1 MKEIFKYLK
10 WDRGESTLLSNMLY
24 LPSPD
29 QFDDK
34 YDCSFKGFSFV
45 GKDTIVER
53 VRGSLKKEIVYRK
66 IAICVGVFSGT
77 SSEWENTIDQILD
90 GNDSINPFL
99 YDLIWTLIPRL
110 ISRIK
115 HFDPGDY
122 QWAARKFLRVLCL
135 CLDYNNTYL
144 WENYAQNNSG
154 LAIGLNYNILEQ
166 MPGAKIFAVNYSED
180 IPSYE
185 FGKYTKEIAEE
196 VLSTKLMRYKLE
208 NETRVIFHS
217 EHKKYLNI
225 SSLVTSV
232 TFGNKAC
239 VSDEFI
245 WLLQKKYPNTLF
257 FKMNETNENREQVVC
272 KEKIRNNK

>member
-1 MKEIFKYLK
+1 MKEIFKYLN
-10 WDRGESTLLSNMLY
+10 WDRGENTLLSNMLY

-45 GKDTIVER
+45 GRDTIVER
-53 VRGSLKKEIVYRK
+53 VRGLLKQNKKYRE
-66 IAICVGVFSGT
+66 IAISWNVFSMA
-77 SSEWENTIDQILD
+77 SNEWDNTIDQILD
-90 GNDSINPFL
+90 GNDRINPLL

-110 ISRIK
+110 ISEIK

-122 QWAARKFLRVLCL
+122 QWTARKLLRVLCL

-144 WENYAQNNSG
+144 WKNYAQNNSG
-154 LAIGLNYNILEQ
+154 MAIGLNYIMLEQ
-166 MPGAKIFAVNYSED
+166 MPGTKIFAVNYSDD

-185 FGKYTKEIAEE
+185 FGKYTKEIAEK
-196 VLSTKLMRYKLE
+196 VLSTKLMKYKLE
-208 NETRVIFHS
+208 NETRIVFHS
-217 EHKKYLNI
+217 EHKKNLNI
-225 SSLVTSV
+225 SNLVTSV

-245 WLLQKKYPNTLF
+245 CLLQKKYPNTLF
-257 FKMNETNENREQVVC
+257 FKMNQTNETRELVV
-272 KEKIRNNK
+272 